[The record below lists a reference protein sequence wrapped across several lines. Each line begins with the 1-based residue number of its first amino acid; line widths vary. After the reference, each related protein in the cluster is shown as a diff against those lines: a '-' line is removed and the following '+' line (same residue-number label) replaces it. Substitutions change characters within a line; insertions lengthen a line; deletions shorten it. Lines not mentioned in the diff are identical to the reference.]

1 MIYISN
7 YNQWGSSTLDLAFCQ
22 QKHCASIFSF
32 QLFALKQT
40 ERIDGKQRRLARELT
55 WVSICEMLQRCKRLQ
70 KCPLFSI
77 SESTTAAGMPVL
89 LGEGIG
95 AEESSVWVRCQMESS
110 AGGTVDCSE
119 ELQASLATW
128 ESRIAVSP
136 HSRLECIYYSYKIHF
151 LSFFMLGAITL
162 CYLLV
167 QPQHQGFSLG
177 LGCTRGLAYSRDK
190 FWQMRTTKE
199 EVTLCNAE
207 RLNPCPGSTCSSGS
221 SISELLGLGRASLF
235 VELQVSPDVTTALPP
250 LGLSMRSSI
259 IGWRHGIKKF
269 AGPHCILSH
278 KFREKG

>member
-32 QLFALKQT
+32 QLFALKRT

-77 SESTTAAGMPVL
+77 SESTTAASMPVL

-177 LGCTRGLAYSRDK
+177 LGCTRGLAHSRDK

-269 AGPHCILSH
+269 AGPHCILSR